1 LTINEVLSLYGRGVL
16 TTEVLEGYAL
26 AVVPDASDLDATTMQ
41 KIAREFNLAETA
53 FVLPATRK
61 DCAATLRIFTPAKRG
76 CLPLKMG

>member
-1 LTINEVLSLYGRGVL
+1 
-16 TTEVLEGYAL
+16 
-26 AVVPDASDLDATTMQ
+26 MQ